1 MLPELPRELYLH
13 SGPFASV
20 YVDVSRDHQNSPH
33 EIELRWKELA
43 RSLVEQGADDADI
56 RAIEEVFTEPTG
68 QAGSA
73 GRAVIASG
81 GQVRLDVAL
90 PDRPRREIARWA
102 TLPHVM
108 PLLAQTPEPLPHVVI
123 SLGRTSATV
132 RAVDADGAVSQ
143 ASEHAQ
149 EEGTHKVRGADRDKQ
164 SYTEEVWAKNVRG
177 FARTVDDTVAHLH
190 AQLVVITGDVRAR
203 TILLDELGERS
214 RSLAAEVDGA
224 DPDDTTTHERISG
237 KIEDLLARRAAQRS
251 REVLDGVNVAHGRD
265 AGLAASGLGP
275 VVAALQQ
282 AQVETLVIQDDP
294 SSALELWIGA
304 GARAPRGERAG
315 AAHPRRGGARS
326 GSCGRCAG
334 AGRGRHRR
342 PAAGTAAPGGGPG
355 PGAGGQRGRQPRR
368 RPRCAGGAGAD
379 RRGRRG
385 PALLHAGRLISV
397 GCPVAHRF
405 ARPQQRC
412 PGA

>member
-20 YVDVSRDHQNSPH
+20 YADVSRDHQNSPH

-43 RSLVEQGADDADI
+43 RSLAEQGADDADI
-56 RAIEEVFTEPTG
+56 SAIEEVLTGPTG
-68 QAGSA
+68 QAGPA

-102 TLPHVM
+102 ILPHVM
-108 PLLAQTPEPLPHVVI
+108 PLLAQAPEPLPHVVI
-123 SLGRTSATV
+123 SLGRTAATV
-132 RAVDADGAVSQ
+132 RSVDAGGAVSEV
-143 ASEHAQ
+143 SEHEQ
-149 EEGTHKVRGADRDKQ
+149 QEGTHKVSGADRDKQ
-164 SYTEEVWAKNVRG
+164 SYTEEVWAKNVRE
-177 FARTVDDTVAHLH
+177 FARTVDDTVARLH

-203 TILLDELGERS
+203 TMLLDELGERS

-224 DPDDTTTHERISG
+224 DPDDTTTDERVSG
-237 KIEDLLARRAAQRS
+237 EVKDLVARRAAQRS

-294 SSALELWIGA
+294 SSALELWIGPEPGHLA
-304 GARAPRGERAG
+304 ESEQALRTLSADVLGRDRADAALVRAAVGTGARLLVLPHPGADQDPERAG
-315 AAHPRRGGARS
+315 S
-326 GSCGRCAG
+326 
-334 AGRGRHRR
+334 
-342 PAAGTAAPGGGPG
+342 AAGSRGAG
-355 PGAGGQRGRQPRR
+355 PGAQEGPELADGV
-368 RPRCAGGAGAD
+368 GAVL
-379 RRGRRG
+379 RY
-385 PALLHAGRLISV
+385 ST
-397 GCPVAHRF
+397 
-405 ARPQQRC
+405 

>member
-20 YVDVSRDHQNSPH
+20 YADVSRDHQNSPH

-177 FARTVDDTVAHLH
+177 FARTVDDTVARLH

-203 TILLDELGERS
+203 TMLLDELGERS
-214 RSLAAEVDGA
+214 RSLAAEVYGA
-224 DPDDTTTHERISG
+224 DPDDTTTDERASG
-237 KIEDLLARRAAQRS
+237 EVEDLLARRAAQRT
-251 REVLDGVNVAHGRD
+251 REVLDGVNIAHGRD
-265 AGLAASGLGP
+265 VGLAASGLGP

-294 SSALELWIGA
+294 SSALELWIGPEPGHLA
-304 GARAPRGERAG
+304 ESEQALRTLGAEVLGRDRADAALVRAAVGTGARLLVLPHPAADQDPERAG
-315 AAHPRRGGARS
+315 S
-326 GSCGRCAG
+326 
-334 AGRGRHRR
+334 
-342 PAAGTAAPGGGPG
+342 AAGSRGAG
-355 PGAGGQRGRQPRR
+355 PGAEEGPELADGV
-368 RPRCAGGAGAD
+368 GAV
-379 RRGRRG
+379 
-385 PALLHAGRLISV
+385 L
-397 GCPVAHRF
+397 RF
-405 ARPQQRC
+405 STPNA
-412 PGA
+412 